1 MEKCNFCIQ
10 RITNARHEANNLGR
24 DIQDGELVCACEQT
38 CATKAITIGNLM
50 DPNSRVSKKAKLN
63 NPKDRDRQYEVLPEL
78 NFKPAVTYLKKV
90 NTRVAGG
97 GKYSKKKPHA

>member
-1 MEKCNFCIQ
+1 
-10 RITNARHEANNLGR
+10 
-24 DIQDGELVCACEQT
+24 
-38 CATKAITIGNLM
+38 M

-63 NPKDRDRQYEVLPEL
+63 NPKERDRQYEVLPEL